1 MPAVQG
7 WKNADTGGSLRSWST
22 AAIFCFGLG
31 LIQGCAVGPK
41 YTKPVAQIPP
51 SYKEMGNWKPAE
63 PSDAA
68 RKDNW
73 WEVFKDPELDALED
87 KLTVSNQTLRVA
99 QDRFLQ
105 ARAALKYSRAGE
117 FPQIIAGGTASR
129 QRQSSN
135 RALRGATSPS
145 TYSDFALSGD
155 VSYEAD
161 VWGRVRKTVES
172 SRAEAQASAADLETG
187 RLSLHAELAL
197 DYFTLR
203 GLDAQ
208 KDLFDSTVA
217 AFEKALELTQNRFR
231 GGGAAEGGVEHAEDL
246 LRAQ

>member
-1 MPAVQG
+1 MPA
-7 WKNADTGGSLRSWST
+7 GGGGKHAVTRGRLRSWST

-31 LIQGCAVGPK
+31 VIQGCAVGPK

-51 SYKEMGNWKPAE
+51 SYKEMGNWKPAD

-73 WEVFKDPELDALED
+73 WEVFRDPELDALED

-172 SRAEAQASAADLETG
+172 SRAEAQASAADLG
-187 RLSLHAELAL
+187 AVGLSLHSVLAL
-197 DYFTLR
+197 
-203 GLDAQ
+203 
-208 KDLFDSTVA
+208 
-217 AFEKALELTQNRFR
+217 E
-231 GGGAAEGGVEHAEDL
+231 
-246 LRAQ
+246 